1 MDKYD
6 MMIVEQ
12 IKVML
17 EEKGLEYEDD
27 GEGIV
32 TSGFKRY
39 NFLYHVRE
47 DSLDFRVLIKK
58 EVPEEC
64 MDEMLK
70 LLNYANGITKDGHWE
85 LMGNHVYYRIYTD
98 RVYNKE
104 VSDWRINDLLVKCSA
119 AIDVFYTGI
128 EMVCEGILS
137 GKDAFQ
143 KLVMKRLMEE

>member
-1 MDKYD
+1 MDKND
-6 MMIVEQ
+6 MMLVEQ
-12 IKVML
+12 IKAML

-32 TSGFKRY
+32 ASGFKRY

-58 EVPEEC
+58 EVPGEC

-85 LMGNHVYYRIYTD
+85 LVGNHVYYHLYTD

-104 VSDWRINDLLVKCSA
+104 VSDWRINDVFDKCGV
-119 AIDVFYTGI
+119 AIEVFYTGI

-137 GKDAFQ
+137 GEDAFQ
-143 KLVMKRLMEE
+143 KLVIKRLMEE

>member
-85 LMGNHVYYRIYTD
+85 LMGNHVYYRTYTFLPILPLNASLPASE
-98 RVYNKE
+98 RHLYRKE
-104 VSDWRINDLLVKCSA
+104 YPRKPFLFLYRIRQSRH
-119 AIDVFYTGI
+119 YT
-128 EMVCEGILS
+128 
-137 GKDAFQ
+137 
-143 KLVMKRLMEE
+143 